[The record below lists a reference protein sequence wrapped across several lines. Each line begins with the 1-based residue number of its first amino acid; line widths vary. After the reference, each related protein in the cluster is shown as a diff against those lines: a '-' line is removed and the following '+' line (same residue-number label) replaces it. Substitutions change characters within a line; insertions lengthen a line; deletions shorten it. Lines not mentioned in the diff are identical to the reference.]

1 MELLKTARRR
11 SLVSEG
17 LYIVLNIALAVALL
31 VVVLVVATP
40 WPAFGLVLLSKW
52 RVFAVRSRYW
62 LANIR
67 ANLIDAIVG
76 ASLVVF
82 LYAATGSLATQ
93 IILTILYIVWLLF
106 IKPRSS
112 QRYITLQAAIGLTM
126 GLAAISQ
133 VSFGWPSSVVVLMA
147 WVVGYSAT
155 RHFLST
161 EHETHINFLSLAWGF
176 VVAELS
182 WLMYHWSIGYDLPG
196 SLMLSQSTIV
206 IVALSL
212 IAERAYSGYKNDG
225 KIQMNEIL
233 LPVLLGVSI
242 IAVVVF
248 IFGGAQT
255 I

>member
-76 ASLVVF
+76 VSLVVF

-93 IILTILYIVWLLF
+93 IILTLLYVVWLLF

-147 WVVGYSAT
+147 C
-155 RHFLST
+155 R
-161 EHETHINFLSLAWGF
+161 
-176 VVAELS
+176 
-182 WLMYHWSIGYDLPG
+182 
-196 SLMLSQSTIV
+196 
-206 IVALSL
+206 
-212 IAERAYSGYKNDG
+212 R
-225 KIQMNEIL
+225 
-233 LPVLLGVSI
+233 
-242 IAVVVF
+242 
-248 IFGGAQT
+248 
-255 I
+255 